1 MSTKPA
7 IVLVPGAWHTPEG
20 FKQVIDLLE
29 AAGYEVKA
37 VHLASV
43 GAPVPLQDFRPDVE
57 AVQTA
62 IREFA
67 DQGKDVLV
75 LGHSYGGVVITEA
88 TNGLDKATREKQ
100 GLKGGVSH
108 LYFLCAFVLPEDH
121 SLATALDDKPLPWFE
136 VSEDQLLVTPK
147 QPAEVFYNDV
157 EDPSAI
163 IKTLKPHSFRTFFSK
178 VTYAGWK
185 YVPNTYLLC
194 AKDAA
199 IPLALQQAMVDR
211 ARSLGANFTTHDMD
225 ASHSPFLS
233 KPEELA
239 LSIRRAAG
247 EKL

>member
-7 IVLVPGAWHTPEG
+7 IVIVPGAWHGPEG
-20 FKQVIDLLE
+20 FKQVVDSLE
-29 AAGYEVKA
+29 ATGYEVKA
-37 VHLASV
+37 LHLPSV
-43 GAPVPLQDFRPDVE
+43 GAAVPLKDFRPDVD
-57 AVQTA
+57 AVQAA

-75 LGHSYGGVVITEA
+75 LGHSYGGVVISEA
-88 TNGLDKATREKQ
+88 VNGHDKASREKQ

-121 SLATALDDKPLPWFE
+121 SLGDALNNEPLPWFD
-136 VSEDQLLVTPK
+136 VSEDQLLVTPTK
-147 QPAEVFYNDV
+147 PTEVFYNDV
-157 EDPSAI
+157 DDPSAI
-163 IKTLKPHSFRTFFSK
+163 IKTLKPHSFQTFFSK

-185 YVPNTYLLC
+185 YVPNTFLLC

-199 IPLALQQAMVDR
+199 IPLAVQQAMVDR
-211 ARSLGANFTTHDMD
+211 ARSLGADFTTHDID

-233 KPEELA
+233 KPDEVV

-247 EKL
+247 EKV